1 MPTEEGLVHRSRSLI
16 ALGLALAALTL
27 ALAGCSGS
35 GGGGDDGSSS
45 GDGGTTTSTKT
56 YTNDQ
61 YAFSITYGDQFTQG
75 EPVAGTGA
83 GGSSV
88 FDVVFAD
95 KDGPVVADRYVNAVQ
110 VSVYE
115 LAREVNASDVPE
127 LKSELQGIVDQMMSS
142 MPTAEVTEELT
153 ETEVNGIPGFAL
165 KYTYTEEETPITA
178 VTFFLFSGQYEYQIT
193 AQATTEDWAT
203 LKEPLEAAV
212 QSFTVQ

>member
-1 MPTEEGLVHRSRSLI
+1 VHRTRSLI

-35 GGGGDDGSSS
+35 GGGGDDSSPS
-45 GDGGTTTSTKT
+45 SDGGTTTSTKT

-61 YAFSITYGDQFTQG
+61 YGFSITYSDQFTQG

-95 KDGPVVADRYVNAVQ
+95 KDGPVVADRYVDAVQ

-115 LAREVNASDVPE
+115 LAREVEASDVPE
-127 LKSELQGIVDQMMSS
+127 LKPELQGIVDQMMSS
-142 MPTAEVTEELT
+142 MPGAEVVEELT

-165 KYTYTEEETPITA
+165 KYTYTEEDTPITA

-203 LKEPLEAAV
+203 MKEPLEAAV

>member
-1 MPTEEGLVHRSRSLI
+1 MHRIRGLI
-16 ALGLALAALTL
+16 AVGLALAGLTL

-35 GGGGDDGSSS
+35 VNVGDDSSPS
-45 GDGGTTTSTKT
+45 SDGGTTTSTTT

-61 YAFSITYGDQFTQG
+61 YGFSITYSDQFTQG

-95 KDGPVVADRYVNAVQ
+95 KDGPVVADRYVDAVQ

-115 LAREVNASDVPE
+115 LAREVKASDVPE

-142 MPTAEVTEELT
+142 LPTAKVVEELSPV
-153 ETEVNGIPGFAL
+153 EVNGVPGFAL
-165 KYTYTEEETPITA
+165 KYTYTEEDTPITA
-178 VTFFLFSGQYEYQIT
+178 VTFFLFSGSYEYQLT
-193 AQATTEDWAT
+193 AQATSEDWET
-203 LKEPLEAAV
+203 MKGPLEAAV
-212 QSFTVQ
+212 KSFTVQ

>member
-1 MPTEEGLVHRSRSLI
+1 MHRTRSLI

-35 GGGGDDGSSS
+35 GGAGDDGSPSS
-45 GDGGTTTSTKT
+45 DGGTTTSTKT

-61 YAFSITYGDQFTQG
+61 YGFSITYSDQFTQG

-95 KDGPVVADRYVNAVQ
+95 KDGPVVADRYVDAVQ

-115 LAREVNASDVPE
+115 LAREVKASDVPE

-142 MPTAEVTEELT
+142 MPTAEVVEELT
-153 ETEVNGIPGFAL
+153 ATEVNGIPGFAL
-165 KYTYTEEETPITA
+165 KYTYTEEDTPITA

-203 LKEPLEAAV
+203 MKEPLEAAV

>member
-1 MPTEEGLVHRSRSLI
+1 MHRTRSLI

-35 GGGGDDGSSS
+35 GGGGDDGSPSS
-45 GDGGTTTSTKT
+45 DGGTTTSTKT

-61 YAFSITYGDQFTQG
+61 YGFSITYSDQFTQG
-75 EPVAGTGA
+75 EPVRGSGA

-95 KDGPVVADRYVNAVQ
+95 KDGPVVADRYVDAVQ

-115 LAREVNASDVPE
+115 LAREVKASDVPE

-142 MPTAEVTEELT
+142 MPTAEVVEELT
-153 ETEVNGIPGFAL
+153 ATEVNGIPGFAL
-165 KYTYTEEETPITA
+165 KYTYTEEDTPITA